1 MTQNGI
7 EHVDKELLAQRY
19 EAALMNAYEDLAN
32 GFFNMPLEELITKSR
47 EEGRIQ
53 IQGSKWFL
61 LNTNGIVIEYDRE
74 VELLIQIRRE
84 GAKALTASYANFL
97 KGHSS
102 ELTALDL
109 EETIVAM
116 VKYRA
121 SSQDLVDGVWVDG
134 WP

>member
-7 EHVDKELLAQRY
+7 AHVDKELLAQCY

-61 LNTNGIVIEYDRE
+61 LHTNEIVIEYDFE
-74 VELLIQIRRE
+74 VELLNQIRQE
-84 GAKALTASYANFL
+84 GANALTASYANF
-97 KGHSS
+97 
-102 ELTALDL
+102 
-109 EETIVAM
+109 
-116 VKYRA
+116 
-121 SSQDLVDGVWVDG
+121 
-134 WP
+134 